1 MAKSQEKVEKG
12 FNVVV
17 FNDNGAFEYTVK
29 SRGTL
34 LTIRTDDITQGWDVI
49 GKNAASR
56 AYGTLGS
63 YKWFATLEQAELAYK
78 GLAGIELFH
87 SLLCASWVIEK
98 AKESSKAI
106 S

>member
-1 MAKSQEKVEKG
+1 MSKSKPVQND

-17 FNDNGAFEYTVK
+17 FNENGSFEYTVK

-34 LTIRTDDITQGWDVI
+34 LTIRTNDITQGWDVM
-49 GKNAASR
+49 GQNAASR

-78 GLAGIELFH
+78 GLVGIELFH
-87 SLLCASWVIEK
+87 SSLCASAVINK
-98 AKESSKAI
+98 AKETSKAV